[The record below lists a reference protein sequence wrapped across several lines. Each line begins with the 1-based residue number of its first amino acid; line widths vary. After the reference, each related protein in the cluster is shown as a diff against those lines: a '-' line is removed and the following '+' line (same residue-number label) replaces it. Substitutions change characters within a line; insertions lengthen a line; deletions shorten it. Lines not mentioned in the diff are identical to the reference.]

1 MRLKCDGNCGAGST
15 LLEHPPGAAP
25 QQRVWPRAARPL
37 EMLAECLGGRDESE
51 RGGRCRRMEQTLAE
65 AEGPRPRA
73 QGSGWLGGRTP
84 SSGTGRRQVRLGVAG
99 DRWEEALRSSLAPVV
114 FTGCWGMEPGSVVQ
128 ADSSE

>member
-1 MRLKCDGNCGAGST
+1 MVTAVQGAPSWST
-15 LLEHPPGAAP
+15 LLEQLPSSVCGPAQPGP
-25 QQRVWPRAARPL
+25 SR
-37 EMLAECLGGRDESE
+37 CLLSVCGGRDESE